1 MEEMKN
7 TEHMTDQT
15 EDVMTDAQ
23 KEEIYNRAIGYL
35 TSSLTNDE
43 LFEESLNDL
52 LALGEYKDSSVLYQK
67 YKAQYDAKHEETASL
82 AKKRKASRI
91 FQGVMVGLGF
101 AAVLALIL
109 ILVYALK
116 LDIVR

>member
-1 MEEMKN
+1 MEDTKK
-7 TEHMTDQT
+7 TEAL
-15 EDVMTDAQ
+15 TDA
-23 KEEIYNRAIGYL
+23 EREAIYQRAIGYL
-35 TSSLTNDE
+35 GSSLTNDE
-43 LFEESLNDL
+43 LFEESLNAL
-52 LALGEYKDSSVLYQK
+52 LYLGEYKDAEALYQK
-67 YKAQYDAKHEETASL
+67 YRAQYLVKREATATL

-101 AAVLALIL
+101 GAVLLLIL

>member
-7 TEHMTDQT
+7 TEHMMNQTDV
-15 EDVMTDAQ
+15 VMTDAQ
-23 KEEIYNRAIGYL
+23 KEAIYQRAIGYL

-43 LFEESLNDL
+43 LFKESLDNL
-52 LALGEYKDSSVLYQK
+52 LLLDEYKDSSLLYQK
-67 YKAQYDAKHEETASL
+67 YKAQYDAKHEETELL
-82 AKKRKASRI
+82 AKKRKASRV

-101 AAVLALIL
+101 AVVLALIL